1 MNKFLGLVLASML
14 LTLMAL
20 IAVISRDAKEAEAD
34 VWSGTATI
42 STSTPFLANNTVL
55 CSGPGVLDSI
65 VQSGVRT
72 GQLWVVNAS
81 STTHTDFATTT
92 ALLAILDAGFGTTT
106 GAIKYGVDSNG
117 VGSRGLVVSY
127 TGTGT
132 TTITYRCGG

>member
-1 MNKFLGLVLASML
+1 MNYKNILATALLVCVVGVFSL
-14 LTLMAL
+14 LQTKPWKVYGDVNPSEATL
-20 IAVISRDAKEAEAD
+20 
-34 VWSGTATI
+34 

-65 VQSGVRT
+65 VNVGVRT
-72 GQLWVVNAS
+72 GQFWVVNAS
-81 STTHTDFATTT
+81 STTHTHFATTT

-106 GAIKYGVDSNG
+106 GAIKYGTDSNG

-132 TTITYRCGG
+132 TTITYRCY